1 MKGEYNFSS
10 PAWKTVSKNAKNFIS
25 KLITLD
31 PCKRMTAEQALAH
44 VWLKEGGKKEE
55 TKLDG
60 RILELLRGFRN
71 VQALKREAMRII
83 VSFCSETEIKNLK

>member
-1 MKGEYNFSS
+1 MKGEYNFNN

-31 PCKRMTAEQALAH
+31 LGKRMTAEQALGH

-60 RILELLRGFRN
+60 KILELLRGFRN

-83 VSFCSETEIKNLK
+83 VSFCSEAEIKNLK